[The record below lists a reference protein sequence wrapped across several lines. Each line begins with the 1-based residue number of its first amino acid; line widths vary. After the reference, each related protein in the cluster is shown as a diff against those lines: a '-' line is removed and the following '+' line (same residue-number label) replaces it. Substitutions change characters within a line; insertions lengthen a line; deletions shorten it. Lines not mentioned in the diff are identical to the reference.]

1 MARRTNSTRD
11 WENWKLEKNK
21 VNNLIRNKARS
32 NTRREQAI
40 VEEDL
45 TGKQMWRRV
54 KRIAGWS
61 ASLSPT
67 IFTTDTG
74 LITKPKEMADHINN
88 FFCAKIQKICDSL
101 LNKNLS
107 DPLVLLKTNF
117 QRWKNKDKVEILEL
131 QEVTPKRVR
140 ELFKLLNKSRAE
152 DLNGL
157 SNKVIKLSM
166 EALIHPITHLI
177 NQCIRTNKWPNKWK
191 LNKILPL

>member
-1 MARRTNSTRD
+1 MGIRWSNIYDIKDPTLIDSFITENILSILDVHALIKIFKNGGSKLNENKKLSKECLERIRERNRLRRMARRTNSTRD

-21 VNNLIRNKARS
+21 VNNLIRNEVRS
-32 NTRREQAI
+32 NTRREQAM

-54 KRIAGWS
+54 KKIAGWS

-117 QRWKNKDKVEILEL
+117 QR
-131 QEVTPKRVR
+131 
-140 ELFKLLNKSRAE
+140 
-152 DLNGL
+152 
-157 SNKVIKLSM
+157 
-166 EALIHPITHLI
+166 
-177 NQCIRTNKWPNKWK
+177 
-191 LNKILPL
+191 